1 MDWLTGL
8 FTNQTFIQAILVLS
22 LICAIGLIC
31 SRITIKGVSLGI
43 TFIFFAGIIAGHFGL
58 TIDPQMLA
66 LAQNF
71 GLILFVYA
79 LGLQVGPSFFP
90 SLKKGGIKLNLLGL
104 GVLALGAVMA
114 LIVSMLTDISLPTS
128 VGLLTGAATNTPM
141 LGAAQ
146 QSLLEVYPDATAT
159 SNEMAMAC
167 AVGYPFGV
175 IGVILCVVILKLIFH
190 KPGSNT
196 KEQHDNQT
204 FVSEFRIS
212 NPAIYGKAIKDIM
225 KDVSIRLV
233 VSRVWKFN
241 GNNED
246 DANDGTVII
255 PNGDTIL
262 EKGEHVLVMT
272 KETETGIAEK
282 LFGETV
288 HKDWNKK
295 DIDWN
300 HLDSTL
306 VSRHVLVTQPHMNG
320 AKLGD
325 LHLRNAYGI
334 NITRVNRA
342 GIDIL
347 PSSGLHLQ
355 IGDKLTIVG
364 KEVAIDR
371 VAEVL
376 GNQEKELRNPNL
388 FSIFI
393 GLILG
398 LLLGSIPFAIPG
410 MSIPVKLGI
419 AGGIAEKL
427 FGETVHKDWNKKDI
441 DWNHLDSTLV
451 SRHVLVT
458 QPHMNGAKLGDL
470 HLRNA
475 YGINITRVNRA
486 GIDILP
492 SSGLHLQ
499 IGDKLT
505 IVGKE
510 VAIDRVAEV
519 LGNQE
524 KELRNPNLF
533 SIFIG
538 LILGLL
544 LGSIPFA
551 IPGMSIPVKLGIAGG
566 PIIVGILMGAYG
578 SRMHLTTY
586 TTRSANLMLRQMG
599 LTIYLAGLGLSAGPG
614 FFETVFQ
621 PEGLLWILLSFLMA
635 IVPVLIMGFI
645 ATKFCKTSYASNI
658 GMLCG
663 AMANPIALN
672 YALSTVENDEPSVA
686 YATVYPVEMFLHV
699 ITAQMIMLLYI

>member
-114 LIVSMLTDISLPTS
+114 VIVSMLTDISLPTS

-146 QSLLEVYPDATAT
+146 QSLLEVCPDATAT

-190 KPGSNT
+190 KPGSNA

-272 KETETGIAEK
+272 KETET
-282 LFGETV
+282 
-288 HKDWNKK
+288 
-295 DIDWN
+295 
-300 HLDSTL
+300 
-306 VSRHVLVTQPHMNG
+306 
-320 AKLGD
+320 
-325 LHLRNAYGI
+325 
-334 NITRVNRA
+334 
-342 GIDIL
+342 
-347 PSSGLHLQ
+347 
-355 IGDKLTIVG
+355 
-364 KEVAIDR
+364 
-371 VAEVL
+371 
-376 GNQEKELRNPNL
+376 
-388 FSIFI
+388 
-393 GLILG
+393 
-398 LLLGSIPFAIPG
+398 
-410 MSIPVKLGI
+410 
-419 AGGIAEKL
+419 GIAEKL

-672 YALSTVENDEPSVA
+672 YALSTVEDDEPSVA

-699 ITAQMIMLLYI
+699 ITAQMIMLLCI

>member
-1 MDWLTGL
+1 MDWITGI
-8 FTNQTFIQAILVLS
+8 FTTQSYIQAVLVLS
-22 LICAIGLIC
+22 LICAVGLLC
-31 SRITIKGVSLGI
+31 SKLTIKGVSLGV
-43 TFIFFAGIIAGHFGL
+43 TFVFFAGIVAGHFGL
-58 TIDPQMLA
+58 EIDPQMLS

-104 GVLALGAVMA
+104 GVLVIGAAMTVA
-114 LIVSMLTDISLPTS
+114 VSMLTDISLPVS
-128 VGLLTGAATNTPM
+128 MGLFTGAATNTPM

-146 QSLLEVYPDATAT
+146 QSLLEVYPDAAST

-175 IGVILCVVILKLIFH
+175 IGVILCVIILKVVFNR
-190 KPGSNT
+190 KGRGAT
-196 KEQHDNQT
+196 DQHDNQT

-212 NPAIYGKAIKDIM
+212 NPAICGKSIREIM
-225 KDVSIRLV
+225 KDVSIHLV

-241 GNNED
+241 GSNED

-255 PNGDTIL
+255 PNGDTVL

-282 LFGETV
+282 LFGETM

-300 HLDSTL
+300 HIDGTL

-347 PSSGLHLQ
+347 PSSSLHLQ

-364 KEVAIDR
+364 QEKAIDN
-371 VAEVL
+371 VAAVL

-388 FSIFI
+388 FSIFV

-410 MSIPVKLGI
+410 MSV
-419 AGGIAEKL
+419 
-427 FGETVHKDWNKKDI
+427 
-441 DWNHLDSTLV
+441 
-451 SRHVLVT
+451 
-458 QPHMNGAKLGDL
+458 
-470 HLRNA
+470 
-475 YGINITRVNRA
+475 
-486 GIDILP
+486 
-492 SSGLHLQ
+492 
-499 IGDKLT
+499 
-505 IVGKE
+505 
-510 VAIDRVAEV
+510 
-519 LGNQE
+519 
-524 KELRNPNLF
+524 
-533 SIFIG
+533 
-538 LILGLL
+538 
-544 LGSIPFA
+544 
-551 IPGMSIPVKLGIAGG
+551 PVKLGIAGG

-578 SRMHLTTY
+578 SRIHLTTY

-614 FFETVFQ
+614 FFETVFR
-621 PEGLLWILLSFLMA
+621 PEGLLWIGISLLMVL
-635 IVPVLIMGFI
+635 VPVLIMGFI
-645 ATKFCKTSYASNI
+645 ASRCCKTSYASNV

-672 YALSTVENDEPSVA
+672 YALTTVEDDEPSVA

-699 ITAQMIMLLYI
+699 ITAQMIMLLCI

>member
-114 LIVSMLTDISLPTS
+114 VIVSMLTDISLPTS

-146 QSLLEVYPDATAT
+146 QSLLEVYPDATVT

-190 KPGSNT
+190 KPGSNA

-419 AGGIAEKL
+419 AGG
-427 FGETVHKDWNKKDI
+427 
-441 DWNHLDSTLV
+441 
-451 SRHVLVT
+451 
-458 QPHMNGAKLGDL
+458 
-470 HLRNA
+470 
-475 YGINITRVNRA
+475 
-486 GIDILP
+486 
-492 SSGLHLQ
+492 
-499 IGDKLT
+499 
-505 IVGKE
+505 
-510 VAIDRVAEV
+510 
-519 LGNQE
+519 
-524 KELRNPNLF
+524 
-533 SIFIG
+533 
-538 LILGLL
+538 
-544 LGSIPFA
+544 
-551 IPGMSIPVKLGIAGG
+551 

-635 IVPVLIMGFI
+635 IVPVLIVGFI

-672 YALSTVENDEPSVA
+672 YALSTVEDDEPSVA

-699 ITAQMIMLLYI
+699 ITAQMIMLLCI

>member
-31 SRITIKGVSLGI
+31 SRITVKGVSLGI

-104 GVLALGAVMA
+104 GVLVLGAVMA
-114 LIVSMLTDISLPTS
+114 VVVSMLTDIPLPTS
-128 VGLLTGAATNTPM
+128 VGLLTGATTNTPM

-146 QSLLEVYPDATAT
+146 QSLLEVHPDATAT

-190 KPGSNT
+190 KPGSNA

-306 VSRHVLVTQPHMNG
+306 VSRHVLVTQ
-320 AKLGD
+320 A
-325 LHLRNAYGI
+325 
-334 NITRVNRA
+334 
-342 GIDIL
+342 
-347 PSSGLHLQ
+347 
-355 IGDKLTIVG
+355 
-364 KEVAIDR
+364 
-371 VAEVL
+371 
-376 GNQEKELRNPNL
+376 
-388 FSIFI
+388 
-393 GLILG
+393 
-398 LLLGSIPFAIPG
+398 
-410 MSIPVKLGI
+410 
-419 AGGIAEKL
+419 
-427 FGETVHKDWNKKDI
+427 
-441 DWNHLDSTLV
+441 
-451 SRHVLVT
+451 
-458 QPHMNGAKLGDL
+458 HMNGAKLGDL

-672 YALSTVENDEPSVA
+672 YALSTVEDDEPSVA

-699 ITAQMIMLLYI
+699 ITAQMIMLLCI

>member
-114 LIVSMLTDISLPTS
+114 VIVSMLTDISLPTS

-146 QSLLEVYPDATAT
+146 QSLLEVNPDATAT

-190 KPGSNT
+190 KPGSNA

-272 KETETGIAEK
+272 KETET
-282 LFGETV
+282 
-288 HKDWNKK
+288 
-295 DIDWN
+295 
-300 HLDSTL
+300 
-306 VSRHVLVTQPHMNG
+306 
-320 AKLGD
+320 
-325 LHLRNAYGI
+325 
-334 NITRVNRA
+334 
-342 GIDIL
+342 
-347 PSSGLHLQ
+347 
-355 IGDKLTIVG
+355 
-364 KEVAIDR
+364 
-371 VAEVL
+371 
-376 GNQEKELRNPNL
+376 
-388 FSIFI
+388 
-393 GLILG
+393 
-398 LLLGSIPFAIPG
+398 
-410 MSIPVKLGI
+410 
-419 AGGIAEKL
+419 GIAEKL

-672 YALSTVENDEPSVA
+672 YALSTVEDDEPSVA

-699 ITAQMIMLLYI
+699 ITAQMIMLLCI

>member
-114 LIVSMLTDISLPTS
+114 VIVSMLTDISLPTS

-146 QSLLEVYPDATAT
+146 QSLLEVYPDAPAT

-190 KPGSNT
+190 KPGSNA

-272 KETETGIAEK
+272 KETET
-282 LFGETV
+282 
-288 HKDWNKK
+288 
-295 DIDWN
+295 
-300 HLDSTL
+300 
-306 VSRHVLVTQPHMNG
+306 
-320 AKLGD
+320 
-325 LHLRNAYGI
+325 
-334 NITRVNRA
+334 
-342 GIDIL
+342 
-347 PSSGLHLQ
+347 
-355 IGDKLTIVG
+355 
-364 KEVAIDR
+364 
-371 VAEVL
+371 
-376 GNQEKELRNPNL
+376 
-388 FSIFI
+388 
-393 GLILG
+393 
-398 LLLGSIPFAIPG
+398 
-410 MSIPVKLGI
+410 
-419 AGGIAEKL
+419 GIAEKL

-672 YALSTVENDEPSVA
+672 YALSTVEDDEPSVA

-699 ITAQMIMLLYI
+699 ITAQMIMLLCI

>member
-114 LIVSMLTDISLPTS
+114 VIVSMLTDISLPTS

-190 KPGSNT
+190 KPGSKA

-272 KETETGIAEK
+272 KETET
-282 LFGETV
+282 
-288 HKDWNKK
+288 
-295 DIDWN
+295 
-300 HLDSTL
+300 
-306 VSRHVLVTQPHMNG
+306 
-320 AKLGD
+320 
-325 LHLRNAYGI
+325 
-334 NITRVNRA
+334 
-342 GIDIL
+342 
-347 PSSGLHLQ
+347 
-355 IGDKLTIVG
+355 
-364 KEVAIDR
+364 
-371 VAEVL
+371 
-376 GNQEKELRNPNL
+376 
-388 FSIFI
+388 
-393 GLILG
+393 
-398 LLLGSIPFAIPG
+398 
-410 MSIPVKLGI
+410 
-419 AGGIAEKL
+419 GIAEKL

-672 YALSTVENDEPSVA
+672 YALSTVEDDEPSVA

-699 ITAQMIMLLYI
+699 ITAQMIMLLCI

>member
-114 LIVSMLTDISLPTS
+114 VIVSMLTDISLPTS

-146 QSLLEVYPDATAT
+146 QSLLEVNPDATAT

-190 KPGSNT
+190 KPGSNA

-419 AGGIAEKL
+419 AGG
-427 FGETVHKDWNKKDI
+427 
-441 DWNHLDSTLV
+441 
-451 SRHVLVT
+451 
-458 QPHMNGAKLGDL
+458 
-470 HLRNA
+470 
-475 YGINITRVNRA
+475 
-486 GIDILP
+486 
-492 SSGLHLQ
+492 
-499 IGDKLT
+499 
-505 IVGKE
+505 
-510 VAIDRVAEV
+510 
-519 LGNQE
+519 
-524 KELRNPNLF
+524 
-533 SIFIG
+533 
-538 LILGLL
+538 
-544 LGSIPFA
+544 
-551 IPGMSIPVKLGIAGG
+551 

-635 IVPVLIMGFI
+635 IVPVLIVGFI

-672 YALSTVENDEPSVA
+672 YALSTVEDDEPSVA

-699 ITAQMIMLLYI
+699 ITAQMIMLLCI

>member
-114 LIVSMLTDISLPTS
+114 VIVSMLTDISLPTS

-146 QSLLEVYPDATAT
+146 QSLLEVYPDATTT

-190 KPGSNT
+190 KPGSNA

-388 FSIFI
+388 I
-393 GLILG
+393 
-398 LLLGSIPFAIPG
+398 
-410 MSIPVKLGI
+410 
-419 AGGIAEKL
+419 
-427 FGETVHKDWNKKDI
+427 
-441 DWNHLDSTLV
+441 
-451 SRHVLVT
+451 
-458 QPHMNGAKLGDL
+458 
-470 HLRNA
+470 
-475 YGINITRVNRA
+475 
-486 GIDILP
+486 
-492 SSGLHLQ
+492 
-499 IGDKLT
+499 
-505 IVGKE
+505 
-510 VAIDRVAEV
+510 
-519 LGNQE
+519 
-524 KELRNPNLF
+524 

-672 YALSTVENDEPSVA
+672 YALSTVEDDEPSVA

-699 ITAQMIMLLYI
+699 ITAQMIMLLCI

>member
-1 MDWLTGL
+1 
-8 FTNQTFIQAILVLS
+8 
-22 LICAIGLIC
+22 
-31 SRITIKGVSLGI
+31 
-43 TFIFFAGIIAGHFGL
+43 
-58 TIDPQMLA
+58 MLA

-114 LIVSMLTDISLPTS
+114 VIVSMLTDISLPTS

-190 KPGSNT
+190 KPGSNA

-272 KETETGIAEK
+272 KETET
-282 LFGETV
+282 
-288 HKDWNKK
+288 
-295 DIDWN
+295 
-300 HLDSTL
+300 
-306 VSRHVLVTQPHMNG
+306 
-320 AKLGD
+320 
-325 LHLRNAYGI
+325 
-334 NITRVNRA
+334 
-342 GIDIL
+342 
-347 PSSGLHLQ
+347 
-355 IGDKLTIVG
+355 
-364 KEVAIDR
+364 
-371 VAEVL
+371 
-376 GNQEKELRNPNL
+376 
-388 FSIFI
+388 
-393 GLILG
+393 
-398 LLLGSIPFAIPG
+398 
-410 MSIPVKLGI
+410 
-419 AGGIAEKL
+419 GIAEKL

-672 YALSTVENDEPSVA
+672 YALSTVEDDEPSVA

-699 ITAQMIMLLYI
+699 ITAQMIMLLCI